1 MAELEIKPT
10 PAMRMRV
17 AVLVLI
23 GAALSSTE
31 MYLLAGGAGDFFDRK
46 TTLITYMPD
55 ADGVTTESEVR
66 LSGIHIGDVRK
77 IELSGSLDPNRT
89 VRAEML
95 ILTRYLKY
103 IPADS
108 QTDVNADTIVASKY
122 IDIAE
127 GKSPLPIAENAT
139 LPTRPAES
147 STDRTSLMEAVKE
160 RLTKIDE
167 LLAEMTTPGTA
178 TGKFVGDSTIYDKFV
193 AGITLAQTQLNSYLN
208 PQTQLGKAVYSA
220 ERYNQGHALL
230 TRFDNMLASIQNGE
244 GRAGHLLASD
254 EQYNEY
260 VKRLTDLRASLADA
274 KAGKGRLGSLLENDE
289 SYTRAVRLLADTN
302 KKIAALNAG
311 EGRAG
316 RLLTDAQLYESLNGS
331 LQQLEALLKDLRGN
345 PQKYLRVKLRE
356 R

>member
-17 AVLVLI
+17 SLIVLI
-23 GAALSSTE
+23 GAFISSTE
-31 MYLLAGGAGDFFDRK
+31 MYLLAGGAGDFFDRR
-46 TTLITYMPD
+46 TTLTTYMPD
-55 ADGVTTESEVR
+55 AAGVTTESEVR

-77 IELSGSLDPNRT
+77 IELTGSLDPDRI
-89 VRAEML
+89 VRAEMR
-95 ILTRYLKY
+95 ILTRYLKN

-108 QTDVNADTIVASKY
+108 LTDVNADTIVASKY

-127 GKSPLPIAENAT
+127 GKSPLPIAENAI
-139 LPTRPAES
+139 LPSRPVER
-147 STDRTSLMEAVKE
+147 STDRTNLMEAVKE

-167 LLAEMTTPGTA
+167 LLVEMTTPGTA

-208 PQTQLGKAVYSA
+208 PQTQLGKAVYSPEA
-220 ERYNQGHALL
+220 YNKGHDEL

-254 EQYNEY
+254 EQYNGY
-260 VKRLTDLRASLADA
+260 VRRLTDLRASLADV
-274 KAGKGRLGSLLENDE
+274 KARKGRLGSLLEDDE
-289 SYTRAVRLLADTN
+289 AYRRAVRLLADTN
-302 KKIAALNAG
+302 RQIAALNAG
-311 EGRAG
+311 NGSAG

-331 LQQLEALLKDLRGN
+331 LQHLEALLKDLRGN
-345 PQKYLRVKLRE
+345 PQKYLRVKLR
-356 R
+356 

>member
-1 MAELEIKPT
+1 MAKLEIKPT

-17 AVLVLI
+17 CLLVLV
-23 GAALSSTE
+23 GAAISSTE

-46 TTLITYMPD
+46 TTLTTYMPD
-55 ADGVTTESEVR
+55 AAGVTTASEVR

-77 IELSGSLDPNRT
+77 IELSGSLDPNRI
-89 VRAEML
+89 VRAEMR
-95 ILTRYLKY
+95 ILNRYLKF

-108 QTDVNADTIVASKY
+108 LTDVNADTIVAEKY

-127 GKSPLPIAENAT
+127 GKSPLPIAENAI
-139 LPTRPAES
+139 LPSRPVES
-147 STDRTSLMEAVKE
+147 STDRTNLMEAVKE

-167 LLAEMTTPGTA
+167 LLVEMTTPGTA
-178 TGKFVGDSTIYDKFV
+178 TGKFVGDSTIYDKVV

-208 PQTQLGKAVYSA
+208 PQSELGKAVYSA
-220 ERYNQGHALL
+220 ERYNQGHDAL

-244 GRAGHLLASD
+244 GSAGHLFAND

-260 VKRLTDLRASLADA
+260 VSRLVDLRASLADV
-274 KAGKGRLGSLLENDE
+274 KAGKGRLGSLLEDDP
-289 SYTRAVRLLADTN
+289 SYTRAVRLLAETN

-311 EGRAG
+311 EGTTG

-331 LQQLEALLKDLRGN
+331 LHHLEMLLSDLRGN
-345 PQKYLRVKLRE
+345 PQKYLRIKVR
-356 R
+356 